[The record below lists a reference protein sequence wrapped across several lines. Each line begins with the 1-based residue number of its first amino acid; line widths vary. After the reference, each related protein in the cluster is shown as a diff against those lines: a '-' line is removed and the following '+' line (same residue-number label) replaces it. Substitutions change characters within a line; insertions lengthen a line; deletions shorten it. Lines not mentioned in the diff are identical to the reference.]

1 MRHHRT
7 ANQLA
12 GLNAHS
18 ITPSLAA
25 GVKDRLMGPATLHS
39 TRRQNAPAASRVTR
53 TGWCWDCDPWPWNA
67 VQTSKEYTVGAKVYM
82 RDERGVEVRGIAY
95 SRLIQKVSKAVENPG
110 RGPSLVLEGGGG
122 RLNLRMRSW
131 PEAKR
136 NPG

>member
-1 MRHHRT
+1 M
-7 ANQLA
+7 
-12 GLNAHS
+12 
-18 ITPSLAA
+18 
-25 GVKDRLMGPATLHS
+25 
-39 TRRQNAPAASRVTR
+39 
-53 TGWCWDCDPWPWNA
+53 
-67 VQTSKEYTVGAKVYM
+67 QTSKEYTVGAKVYM